1 MPVPTTSKS
10 WLMRDIGLVLTL
22 KAAALALIYVAF
34 FAHPAARMLTPD
46 LVARHIAVPAPGR
59 EVP

>member
-1 MPVPTTSKS
+1 MPVRTTSNS

-22 KAAALALIYVAF
+22 KAAALVLIYVAF
-34 FAHPAARMLTPD
+34 FAHPVARLLTPD
-46 LVARHIAVPAPGR
+46 MVARHVAAPAPGR